1 MQHTAVFHLG
11 LHCLPKYLFRGLNK
25 YHGHCWYS
33 FFVFSAL
40 ELMKDQG
47 SRSSRSSLS
56 GPDMTVQYLQ
66 GLGICYNF
74 SIHSVFDF
82 CTLPS
87 VFFRLS

>member
-1 MQHTAVFHLG
+1 MSWSLLVL
-11 LHCLPKYLFRGLNK
+11 
-25 YHGHCWYS
+25 S
-33 FFVFSAL
+33 FVVFSAL

-74 SIHSVFDF
+74 SIRSVFVLYTQCYQF
-82 CTLPS
+82 FQAELGLNPQTTL
-87 VFFRLS
+87 F